1 MSPSSKSQRTGTPPG
16 ETDTRQTATSP
27 KNRLQSLSN
36 GGKSGKEVFII
47 QNLHQQYADQV
58 LFKDSSFAVYRGDH
72 LAIIGDNGAG
82 KSTLLKLLLGE
93 EKPYGG
99 TIKLGS
105 SLQIGYLP
113 QQLQFADPDSRL
125 LAYAITLTGNEEV
138 ARRQLAKS
146 GFYQSD
152 VGKRIKDLSGGE
164 KIRLALLKLFLE
176 KINVLIL
183 DEPTNHLDSYAR
195 EEIEEMLQDYQG
207 TLLAVSHD
215 RYFCSNTSKK
225 HSLLIRSRSAASR
238 SAN

>member
-1 MSPSSKSQRTGTPPG
+1 MIRRFVSGHMKETMSPSSKAKELERRLAKLTLVKPPPPRKIG
-16 ETDTRQTATSP
+16 CKACLMVENLAKKFSSFKTCTSSTLIKYYSKTAV
-27 KNRLQSLSN
+27 LQS
-36 GGKSGKEVFII
+36 I
-47 QNLHQQYADQV
+47 
-58 LFKDSSFAVYRGDH
+58 GDH

-164 KIRLALLKLFLE
+164 KSVWR
-176 KINVLIL
+176 
-183 DEPTNHLDSYAR
+183 
-195 EEIEEMLQDYQG
+195 
-207 TLLAVSHD
+207 
-215 RYFCSNTSKK
+215 C
-225 HSLLIRSRSAASR
+225 
-238 SAN
+238 

>member
-1 MSPSSKSQRTGTPPG
+1 MIRRFRQWAHEGDNESFFKSQRTGTPPG
-16 ETDTRQTATSP
+16 ETDTRQTASSP

-164 KIRLALLKLFLE
+164 KIRLALLKLF
-176 KINVLIL
+176 
-183 DEPTNHLDSYAR
+183 
-195 EEIEEMLQDYQG
+195 
-207 TLLAVSHD
+207 
-215 RYFCSNTSKK
+215 
-225 HSLLIRSRSAASR
+225 
-238 SAN
+238 

>member
-176 KINVLIL
+176 K
-183 DEPTNHLDSYAR
+183 S
-195 EEIEEMLQDYQG
+195 
-207 TLLAVSHD
+207 
-215 RYFCSNTSKK
+215 TS
-225 HSLLIRSRSAASR
+225 
-238 SAN
+238 